1 MNKEVYLIFTAAER
15 EQIGSEDEKITE
27 VNTVNKMLRQ
37 LTEYL
42 LCLSRHTC
50 AP

>member
-1 MNKEVYLIFTAAER
+1 MNKEVYLIFTAVER

-27 VNTVNKMLRQ
+27 VNKVNIMLRQ
-37 LTEYL
+37 QTEYL
-42 LCLSRHTC
+42 LCLSRHTL

>member
-1 MNKEVYLIFTAAER
+1 MNKEVYLIFTAVEH

-27 VNTVNKMLRQ
+27 VNKVNIMLRQ
-37 LTEYL
+37 QTEYL
-42 LCLSRHTC
+42 LCLSRHTL